1 MNEKLEVLHEI
12 CETVM
17 RQLEE
22 CSDKLRSSG
31 GKISTSDSQY
41 LDMLTHTLKS
51 VKTTIA
57 MMESEDDGYSGM
69 PYSRRGGYS
78 YDSGYSYARGRRGA
92 RRDSMG
98 RYSREG
104 GDDMVS
110 SLRSI
115 ADRIDDPQAKQELM
129 YLVGRM

>member
-1 MNEKLEVLHEI
+1 MNEKIEVLHEI

-22 CSDKLRSSG
+22 CSDKLRANG

-69 PYSRRGGYS
+69 PYSRRGYS